1 MKEIESDPARAI
13 VAVERRD
20 MTVMFTDIPGFTTLS
35 EQLSATEVANLLND
49 HFTLVAGCVEAEE
62 GTIDKYIGDS
72 VMAFWGAPSKQ
83 PDHAARAIR
92 AALAIAETV
101 RADNAIRRTDGR
113 QEVRIRIGIHSGPA
127 LAGNIGAPGRINYTL
142 VGDTVNA
149 ANRIEQL
156 GK

>member
-1 MKEIESDPARAI
+1 M
-13 VAVERRD
+13 
-20 MTVMFTDIPGFTTLS
+20 
-35 EQLSATEVANLLND
+35 
-49 HFTLVAGCVEAEE
+49 EAEE

-83 PDHAARAIR
+83 PDHAIRAIR
-92 AALAIAETV
+92 AAQAIAETV
-101 RADNAIRRTDGR
+101 RADNALRRTEGR
-113 QEVRIRIGIHSGPA
+113 QVVRIRVGVHSGPA

-156 GK
+156 GKDVDGAAEVIVLASGDAVEAANMDPTTLVSTGSHDLRGRSTPVTVYRVG